1 MSENNVQILSDRE
14 HVLRRP
20 ATYIGSMAP
29 ETFEGFIFNQELGK
43 FEYKSYQKIQAFEKI
58 VNEILDNSVDEA
70 LRTNFKYANVIE
82 VTIEDN
88 GRVTIKDNGRG
99 VPISLIADEKGKQVS
114 QLEAAFTRAR
124 AGSNFSD
131 DNRQTIGTNGLGSF
145 CTAVFSKEFQVKV
158 QTAIGKGK
166 LVCKDNLITHKC
178 SIDSNPCDKFFTE
191 VSFLPDYEKF
201 GLENYSKEHQDL
213 LYTRLLELSCNIK
226 DMDFCLTTIVF
237 SFNPST

>member
-82 VTIEDN
+82 VTIEDD

-145 CTAVFSKEFQVKV
+145 CTAVFSKEK
-158 QTAIGKGK
+158 
-166 LVCKDNLITHKC
+166 
-178 SIDSNPCDKFFTE
+178 P
-191 VSFLPDYEKF
+191 SFLNSSSICK
-201 GLENYSKEHQDL
+201 LCSL
-213 LYTRLLELSCNIK
+213 
-226 DMDFCLTTIVF
+226 
-237 SFNPST
+237 